1 MIHGKTALLTGVTGQ
16 DGAYLAKLLLGKG
29 YRVFGLHARR
39 ASNTHG
45 RLDELGIKKD
55 IQFISG
61 DLTDLS
67 SLIRVMEK
75 SQADEVYNLGAQSF
89 VAASWDQPLL
99 TGDVTGLGATRMLE
113 AIRIVNKTARFYQAS
128 TSEMFGKAQSEWLD
142 EKTPFYPRSPYGVS
156 KLYAHWSTINYR
168 ESFGMHASSGILFN
182 HESPLRGEEFVTR
195 KVTQALANIKA
206 GKQSVLELG
215 NIDSQ
220 RDWGFAGDYVEA
232 MYLMMQQATPDDY
245 VVATGTKHTVR
256 DFVNAAAPIAGFDLQ
271 WSGQGVEETAK
282 DKKSG
287 KVIVKINPEFY
298 RPAEVDVLL
307 GRATKAKEKLG
318 WTPKTSF
325 DQLVTMM
332 MESDLKRAS
341 R

>member
-232 MYLMMQQATPDDY
+232 MYLMMQQSSPDDY

-318 WTPKTSF
+318 WSPKTSF
-325 DQLVTMM
+325 DQLVTLM

>member
-1 MIHGKTALLTGVTGQ
+1 MKKTALVTGITGQ
-16 DGAYLAKLLLGKG
+16 DGAYLAKLLLGRG
-29 YRVFGLHARR
+29 YEVYGLHARR
-39 ASNTHG
+39 ASPTVY
-45 RLDELGIKKD
+45 RLEELGVKNDIK
-55 IQFISG
+55 FISG

-75 SQADEVYNLGAQSF
+75 SKAEEVYNLGAQSF

-99 TGDVTGLGATRMLE
+99 TGDVTGIGATRVLE
-113 AIRIVNKTARFYQAS
+113 AIRIVNPKARFYQAS

-195 KVTQALANIKA
+195 KVTRALACIRA

-215 NIDSQ
+215 NMDSE

-232 MYLMMQQATPDDY
+232 MYLMLQQATPDDY
-245 VVATGTKHTVR
+245 VVATGTKYTVR
-256 DFVNAAAPIAGFDLQ
+256 DFVNRAAPIAGFQLE
-271 WSGQGVEETAK
+271 WSGKGVEEVAK
-282 DKKSG
+282 DKKTG
-287 KVIVKINPEFY
+287 KTIVKINPEFY

-307 GRATKAKEKLG
+307 GRATKAHEKLG
-318 WTPKTSF
+318 WKPKTSF
-325 DQLVTMM
+325 DQLVGMM
-332 MESDLKRAS
+332 MESDLKRFA
-341 R
+341 

>member
-1 MIHGKTALLTGVTGQ
+1 
-16 DGAYLAKLLLGKG
+16 
-29 YRVFGLHARR
+29 
-39 ASNTHG
+39 
-45 RLDELGIKKD
+45 
-55 IQFISG
+55 
-61 DLTDLS
+61 
-67 SLIRVMEK
+67 
-75 SQADEVYNLGAQSF
+75 
-89 VAASWDQPLL
+89 
-99 TGDVTGLGATRMLE
+99 
-113 AIRIVNKTARFYQAS
+113 
-128 TSEMFGKAQSEWLD
+128 
-142 EKTPFYPRSPYGVS
+142 
-156 KLYAHWSTINYR
+156 
-168 ESFGMHASSGILFN
+168 
-182 HESPLRGEEFVTR
+182 
-195 KVTQALANIKA
+195 VTQALANIKA